1 MTVTKEITRQ
11 EKSSVKLSL
20 TVPAGELKDQYD
32 ALLKKYVAGIQLPGF
47 RKGKAPVNVV
57 ERKIGEAVQEEA
69 VGTLMEKA
77 LQEVFQ
83 AEDFP
88 KEDLPLAYSTPSLS
102 GDVQKEMGKDLSFNV
117 VYDVFPR
124 LKVENWKG
132 FEVEAPVVSVE
143 KEDIQRELEDIRERN
158 AIVMDKD
165 EKAKAAKGDT
175 LTVDYCELDQDGN
188 VAAGSEREDYVF
200 TLGSSMNIYK
210 FDDELVG
217 MKKGETK
224 DFEKS
229 YGDDETNKDLAGTT
243 KKLRVT
249 VKTIKE
255 KKLPDLDDELAQD
268 VGEQYKTLADLEAD
282 IRKKMESALDK
293 RLKDIKISGLVE
305 KIMEKVAVEVPET
318 MIQMEFDNRWRGM
331 ARQFNMDVEQV
342 KQLFS
347 ANGKGLDSM
356 QEEWREGAEK
366 SLKARLVVETLMNDL
381 KLEASDEEVDAL
393 METMSK
399 EMDVSIEEIKK
410 YYEAD
415 HMKEHLKEEVR
426 ERKLHELLLAENK
439 IKKGKKTKYLDLM
452 ANNG

>member
-11 EKSSVKLSL
+11 ENSSVKLSL
-20 TVPAGELKDQYD
+20 TVPAAEVKDQYD
-32 ALLKKYVAGIQLPGF
+32 ALLKKYAAGIQLPGF

-57 ERKIGEAVQEEA
+57 ERKIGEAVEEEA

-88 KEDLPLAYSTPSLS
+88 KEDLPLAYSTPSLT
-102 GDVQKEMGKDLSFNV
+102 GEVQKEMGKDLSFDV

-132 FEVEAPVVSVE
+132 FEVEAPVVAVE

-165 EKAKAAKGDT
+165 EKAKAAKDDT

-188 VAAGSEREDYVF
+188 VVEGSQREDYVF
-200 TLGSSMNIYK
+200 TLGTSMNIYK

-293 RLKDIKISGLVE
+293 RLKDIKISGLIE
-305 KIMEKVAVEVPET
+305 KIMEKVTVEVPET
-318 MIQMEFDNRWRGM
+318 MIRMEFDNRWRGM

-342 KQLFS
+342 KQLFA
-347 ANGKGLDSM
+347 ANGKGLESM
-356 QEEWREGAEK
+356 QEEWREGAQK

-381 KLEASDEEVDAL
+381 KLEASDEEVDTL

-426 ERKLHELLLAENK
+426 ERKLHELLLNENK
-439 IKKGKKTKYLDLM
+439 VKKGKKTKYLDLM